1 MKTIALIGLMKMEL
15 PTRTVHL
22 CDGGF
27 IVFGGETYQ
36 SADDVFGTIASIDT
50 LSEGVGDEVPALE
63 VAFYPNGDAT
73 PADLSQPGFQTAR
86 TRFWIGEYDVD
97 AGTLIGSPDLVFD
110 GQLDRTQLR
119 VGAQRELSASV
130 VSLAERLFELN
141 IGNSLNSNFH
151 QSVWPGEKG
160 HDNATGLSVPIA
172 WGAAKP
178 TVAGSYGGGIS
189 SGGPAQYRAPLRDW
203 VTH

>member
-15 PTRTVHL
+15 PTRTVRL

-27 IVFGGETYQ
+27 IVFDGETYQ

-172 WGAAKP
+172 WGAVKP
-178 TVAGSYGGGIS
+178 SSGAGVTQWAGGGG
-189 SGGPAQYRAPLRDW
+189 SGARGYSERMA
-203 VTH
+203 VI

>member
-15 PTRTVHL
+15 PTRTVRL

-36 SADDVFGTIASIDT
+36 SADDVFGTIASIDA

-172 WGAAKP
+172 WGAVKP
-178 TVAGSYGGGIS
+178 SGAGGSTGGTGYASAPSAPI
-189 SGGPAQYRAPLRDW
+189 YRQHLNQF
-203 VTH
+203 